1 VLLLEGFGGLT
12 GESPW
17 PPFTKGEEVKRGV
30 GGVLLLEGFGGLT
43 GESPWP
49 PFTKGERGE

>member
-1 VLLLEGFGGLT
+1 LLLEGFGGLT

-49 PFTKGERGE
+49 PFTKGEKVSC